1 MLPPM
6 SARTESFGGADVVDI
21 QIISLLL
28 IQNFHNCRMHSE
40 FKKLRSQT
48 SSTLAHK
55 RSVGKQKN
63 VTVRTPKWSE
73 CRLQNYRK

>member
-1 MLPPM
+1 
-6 SARTESFGGADVVDI
+6 
-21 QIISLLL
+21 
-28 IQNFHNCRMHSE
+28 MHSE